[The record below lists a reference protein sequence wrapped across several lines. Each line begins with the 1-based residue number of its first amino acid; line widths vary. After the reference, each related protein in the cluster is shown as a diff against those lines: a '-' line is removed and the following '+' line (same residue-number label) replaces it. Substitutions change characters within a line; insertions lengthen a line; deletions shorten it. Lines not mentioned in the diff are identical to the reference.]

1 MKKEQEDMKKFYEE
15 LTELKSVL
23 NQIEKLENKN
33 MNIDGQTISFSK
45 RKTGYQYY
53 IYHSDGSR
61 TYLKKSI
68 IKNMA
73 QHEYYRDLKDAVT
86 RQISALEQFLADY
99 NAETI
104 NKVYEN
110 RSHAKQILIEPL
122 IQPDAE
128 FIQQWYQ
135 QNPGNQNPFPEKG
148 KYITDKGEY
157 VRSKSEKILADMFY
171 KHNVPYQYEPALKL
185 KSGRTVYPD
194 FVLLNTKER
203 KTYYWEHLGLAA
215 EDDYA
220 SKNLEKI
227 NMYEKNGVVAGE
239 NLLISMETEFS
250 SLDIKQI
257 EQKIKDKL
265 V

>member
-1 MKKEQEDMKKFYEE
+1 MKKFYEE
-15 LTELKSVL
+15 LMELKSVL

-45 RKTGYQYY
+45 RKSGYQYY

-61 TYLKKSI
+61 TYVKKSDLDI

-73 QHEYYRDLKDAVT
+73 QQEYYRDLKSAIT
-86 RQISALEQFLADY
+86 EQIDTLEQFLGNY
-99 NAETI
+99 SAETI
-104 NKVYEN
+104 KKVYEN
-110 RSHAKQILIEPL
+110 RSHAKQVLIDPL

-135 QNPGNQNPFPEKG
+135 QNPGSMNSYPEKRQ
-148 KYITDKGEY
+148 YITDKGEC
-157 VRSKSEKILADMFY
+157 VRSKSEKILADMFA
-171 KHNVPYQYEPALKL
+171 KHNVPYQYEPELKL

-194 FVLLNTKER
+194 FVLLNIRER
-203 KTYYWEHLGLAA
+203 KTYYWEHLGLAS

-227 NMYEKNGVVAGE
+227 NSYDKNGIVVGE
-239 NLLISMETEFS
+239 NLLVSMETEFS

-265 V
+265 L